1 MKCGVIDI
9 GSNSMRLTVYDAEK
23 NTFRI
28 LFKEKIMTALA
39 SYVEY
44 GALSEEGIESACS
57 GLMEFRERLEVLEIR
72 DIYVFATASLRNIT
86 NTEDALNQIYAKTGF
101 AVEVISGYEE
111 AMYGFSGA
119 MCDVAATDGIFT
131 DIGGASTEISI
142 FCEGRIR
149 SAESFPIGSLKLY
162 RECVRNIVPGKGSM
176 KRIGAQI
183 EAQFKD
189 RKFACEAASDVQMV
203 CIGGTARAVLKLA
216 AKVFS
221 LPAGQNHISRKQ
233 LDRLCE
239 ILFKADKAACDLILK
254 TAPERIHTL
263 IPGMMILQYIAERF
277 GVSRMIVSRYSV
289 REGYLCQKI
298 QTEM

>member
-9 GSNSMRLTVYDAEK
+9 GSNSMRLTVYDAER

-111 AMYGFSGA
+111 ALYGFSGA

-131 DIGGASTEISI
+131 PYSTERNRSTTTSPSLWLI
-142 FCEGRIR
+142 FTPRDSGD
-149 SAESFPIGSLKLY
+149 FP
-162 RECVRNIVPGKGSM
+162 R
-176 KRIGAQI
+176 
-183 EAQFKD
+183 
-189 RKFACEAASDVQMV
+189 
-203 CIGGTARAVLKLA
+203 
-216 AKVFS
+216 
-221 LPAGQNHISRKQ
+221 
-233 LDRLCE
+233 
-239 ILFKADKAACDLILK
+239 
-254 TAPERIHTL
+254 
-263 IPGMMILQYIAERF
+263 
-277 GVSRMIVSRYSV
+277 IVSVMPETS
-289 REGYLCQKI
+289 E
-298 QTEM
+298 